1 MPVNIINEYTKNR
14 SRQPQ
19 ETYTLDEVTEICKH
33 IFSGFSVLSDAQCLI
48 LDFDDPQR
56 GAEEINHAKRHFDQV
71 RLLVGDRV
79 YSDGMIRAPMSC
91 DLPDED

>member
-1 MPVNIINEYTKNR
+1 MSSHIITEHTMDR
-14 SRQPQ
+14 DRQPQ

-48 LDFDDPQR
+48 LDFGDPQR

-71 RLLVGDRV
+71 RHLVGDRV
-79 YSDGMIRAPMSC
+79 YADGMLRAPMGC